1 MGDPRKTRK
10 KFSRPMHPWEAG
22 RINDEAI
29 IKKEYGLTNKKEI
42 WKTSTELRRL
52 KLQAKKL
59 IRERNKPGYS
69 QNEEKDFL
77 KSLEKFGWVTVD
89 SPLEAVLAL
98 EPKELLERRLQTVV
112 FKKGFA
118 LSPKQSR
125 QFIVHGHV
133 TINGRKITI
142 PGYKVTSD
150 EEHSISFFPT
160 STLSKEDHPER
171 AKKLQAKEKIRK
183 SEIKQEEGEIITEQ
197 ELEKIEK
204 EIVVEVAQ

>member
-77 KSLEKFGWVTVD
+77 KSLENLLSLCTHV
-89 SPLEAVLAL
+89 LELNQTDAL
-98 EPKELLERRLQTVV
+98 NHR
-112 FKKGFA
+112 
-118 LSPKQSR
+118 
-125 QFIVHGHV
+125 
-133 TINGRKITI
+133 
-142 PGYKVTSD
+142 
-150 EEHSISFFPT
+150 
-160 STLSKEDHPER
+160 
-171 AKKLQAKEKIRK
+171 
-183 SEIKQEEGEIITEQ
+183 
-197 ELEKIEK
+197 
-204 EIVVEVAQ
+204 